1 MQSAAPL
8 EPAQW
13 SVLLPSCERPM
24 RRMSLVIGDPVEF
37 ELFGNSD
44 LLDRWRDGA
53 DDLLDLFRR
62 AEDNMSCL
70 TAMFAGLN
78 RFEID
83 IPTPPAG

>member
-1 MQSAAPL
+1 MQPPAPSGTGALERVIAFLRAADA
-8 EPAQW
+8 EDI
-13 SVLLPSCERPM
+13 
-24 RRMSLVIGDPVEF
+24 LVIGDPIEF

-44 LLDRWRDGA
+44 LLDRRRDDA
-53 DDLLDLFRR
+53 DDLLDLFRG
-62 AEDNMSCL
+62 AEDNMSCS

>member
-1 MQSAAPL
+1 MERVIASLRAADA
-8 EPAQW
+8 ED
-13 SVLLPSCERPM
+13 V
-24 RRMSLVIGDPVEF
+24 LVIGDRIEF